1 MRRATGLGPPR
12 QMERGDAST
21 RTRTPDASSLG
32 VTAFNVG
39 MIQENAFT
47 GKKHKGQQDANLE
60 ELADLAQRW
69 LEDGVVGLNE
79 IHPSLVQKLVKKL
92 EERRLDVGNATS
104 DSNSLLWR
112 LSSLFT

>member
-1 MRRATGLGPPR
+1 
-12 QMERGDAST
+12 MERGDAAT
-21 RTRTPDASSLG
+21 HARTPDASMLG

-47 GKKHKGQQDANLE
+47 GKKHCEGKQDENLE
-60 ELADLAQRW
+60 ELAGHVQRW

-92 EERRLDVGNATS
+92 EERRLDVGHATS

>member
-1 MRRATGLGPPR
+1 
-12 QMERGDAST
+12 MERGDASA
-21 RTRTPDASSLG
+21 RARTPDASSLG

-39 MIQENAFT
+39 MIQETAFT
-47 GKKHKGQQDANLE
+47 GKKHKAGTQDANLN
-60 ELADLAQRW
+60 ELAGHAQRW

-79 IHPSLVQKLVKKL
+79 IHPSLVPKLVKKL
-92 EERRLDVGNATS
+92 EERGLDVINATN

>member
-1 MRRATGLGPPR
+1 
-12 QMERGDAST
+12 MERGDAST
-21 RTRTPDASSLG
+21 RARTPDASTLG

-39 MIQENAFT
+39 MIQEDAFT
-47 GKKHKGQQDANLE
+47 GKKHKAGKQDENLE
-60 ELADLAQRW
+60 ELAGNVQRW
-69 LEDGVVGLNE
+69 LVEGVVGLNE

-92 EERRLDVGNATS
+92 EERQLSVGHATS

>member
-1 MRRATGLGPPR
+1 
-12 QMERGDAST
+12 MERGDAST
-21 RTRTPDASSLG
+21 RARTPDASTLG

-39 MIQENAFT
+39 MIQKDAFT
-47 GKKHKGQQDANLE
+47 GKKYKAGKQDDNLE
-60 ELADLAQRW
+60 ELAGHVQRW

-79 IHPSLVQKLVKKL
+79 IHSSLVQKLVKKL
-92 EERRLDVGNATS
+92 EERRLDVGSATS

>member
-1 MRRATGLGPPR
+1 
-12 QMERGDAST
+12 MERGDAST
-21 RTRTPDASSLG
+21 RARTPDASTLG

-39 MIQENAFT
+39 MIQQDAFT
-47 GKKHKGQQDANLE
+47 GKKYKAGRKDDNLE
-60 ELADLAQRW
+60 ELADHVQRW

>member
-1 MRRATGLGPPR
+1 
-12 QMERGDAST
+12 MERGDAAT
-21 RTRTPDASSLG
+21 RARTPDASMLG

-39 MIQENAFT
+39 MIQEDCFT
-47 GKKHKGQQDANLE
+47 SKKKYGEGKQDENLE
-60 ELADLAQRW
+60 QLAGHVQRW

-92 EERRLDVGNATS
+92 EERRLDVGHATS

>member
-1 MRRATGLGPPR
+1 MKRARADPY
-12 QMERGDAST
+12 DAST
-21 RTRTPDASSLG
+21 LV

-39 MIQENAFT
+39 MLGERAA
-47 GKKHKGQQDANLE
+47 KKKQVLKDYAAQ
-60 ELADLAQRW
+60 LAHHVDTW
-69 LEDGVVGLNE
+69 LRGDPAGVVGLNE

-92 EERRLDVGNATS
+92 EERQLSVGHATS